1 MPPKKIPTKYTT
13 GLVGKERQAQIK
25 SIREG
30 KPRPK
35 TSAKSKQSPAT
46 TAFKKKYGDIT
57 KLSDI
62 ARATGIPINALK
74 EVRRKGMGAYYSS
87 GSRPNQ
93 TASSWGTARMYS
105 FITGKGGARQADK
118 EIIQKYK
125 IKFK

>member
-1 MPPKKIPTKYTT
+1 MPPKKIPKKYTA
-13 GLVGKERQAQIK
+13 GLVGKEREAQIK

-62 ARATGIPINALK
+62 ARATGIPLNALK
-74 EVRRKGMGAYYSS
+74 DE
-87 GSRPNQ
+87 
-93 TASSWGTARMYS
+93 
-105 FITGKGGARQADK
+105 K
-118 EIIQKYK
+118 EWVLIIVLVQDL
-125 IKFK
+125 IKLLVVGEPQECIVL